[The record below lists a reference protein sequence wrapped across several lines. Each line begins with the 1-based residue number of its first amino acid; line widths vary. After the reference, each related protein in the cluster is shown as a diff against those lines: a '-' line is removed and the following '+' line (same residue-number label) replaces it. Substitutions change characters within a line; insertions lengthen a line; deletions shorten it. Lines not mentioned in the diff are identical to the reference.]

1 VRTRGLAA
9 FAAGAILVAG
19 VAAAETETARYRFS
33 GAAPWKDVRAVESPG
48 YRLALSAPDGVTL
61 EAVVEVDAAPLADE
75 AKFPPSKSDL
85 PAEAAGYLAAPPDPE
100 ADSLSRVLTRGS
112 ATVLE
117 AIEHVIAF
125 TSRRIRYELPTG
137 APEAAAS
144 CRARGRGSC
153 VGRSLLAAD
162 LLARAGI
169 PARQVT
175 GVLAAS
181 RPEELTPDTRAV
193 FSAALGGVRHRWI
206 EAWVPGLG
214 WVPSDPGGL
223 ANALSARHVALS
235 RAPAPDFALRLLAKS
250 AELKWP
256 PLKGL
261 GSGIA
266 LARPRG
272 SSVVVRYAAAR
283 SGGSVLLAPVSGPAE
298 RRVVTT
304 SSSSATFER
313 VPRGEYNVLWRT
325 PDGRIEAGSIRVD
338 GASSLE
344 LSGGAAR

>member
-1 VRTRGLAA
+1 
-9 FAAGAILVAG
+9 
-19 VAAAETETARYRFS
+19 
-33 GAAPWKDVRAVESPG
+33 
-48 YRLALSAPDGVTL
+48 
-61 EAVVEVDAAPLADE
+61 
-75 AKFPPSKSDL
+75 
-85 PAEAAGYLAAPPDPE
+85 
-100 ADSLSRVLTRGS
+100 
-112 ATVLE
+112 
-117 AIEHVIAF
+117 
-125 TSRRIRYELPTG
+125 
-137 APEAAAS
+137 
-144 CRARGRGSC
+144 

-162 LLARAGI
+162 LLARAGV

-193 FSAALGGVRHRWI
+193 YSAALGGVRHRWI

-223 ANALSARHVALS
+223 ANAVSARHVALS
-235 RAPAPDFALRLLAKS
+235 RAPAPDFALRLLARS

-256 PLKGL
+256 PLAAL
-261 GSGIA
+261 GSGVT

-283 SGGSVLLAPVSGPAE
+283 SGGSVLLAPVSRPAE
-298 RRVVTT
+298 RRVVRT
-304 SSSSATFER
+304 SSSSALFER

-338 GASSLE
+338 GASSVE
-344 LSGGAAR
+344 LSGAGGAAR